1 MVPRFETELVK
12 LPLANRLV
20 TLRSSERPLKL
31 VNSAGLPCI
40 ASSGPSAEATVVP
53 PNAVERALIPLPNAP
68 PDWANAIPGITAATR
83 TRHTAA
89 RTFLR
94 ISSSPLGEAHL
105 REMLPLIPGLFQLRK

>member
-53 PNAVERALIPLPNAP
+53 SADFRVA
-68 PDWANAIPGITAATR
+68 DG
-83 TRHTAA
+83 
-89 RTFLR
+89 
-94 ISSSPLGEAHL
+94 
-105 REMLPLIPGLFQLRK
+105 